1 MKNAQWSVV
10 SGQWSAVMLIV
21 AISLAMSS
29 IIMAQEVPATDRRAT
44 EVRHLDLTYSFAA
57 PATKDAWLRRATQLR
72 QQIMVSAGLWPL
84 PEKTALNA
92 HIFGRLDRGDYTV
105 EKVYFE
111 SYPGHYV
118 TGNLYRPKNVSG
130 KAPAVLLPH
139 GHWQY
144 GRLENQPLNSG
155 PTRAANFA
163 KLGFVAFTW
172 DMVGYDDSIAIPHT
186 FASHRE
192 GLVQASLWGVNLLG
206 LQLWN
211 SIRSVDFVA
220 ALPDVDSARIGVT
233 GESGGGTQTFL
244 LSAVD
249 DRIKVSAPVNMIS
262 STMQGGSLCENAPN
276 LRIDTNN
283 MEIGAMMA
291 PRPMLMIAAT
301 GDWTKNT
308 PTVEYPAIRK
318 VYELFD
324 AADRVSYA
332 QFDAPHNYHRESREA
347 VYGWFAHWLQGRAD
361 TTPIKEKSPGS
372 LALTD
377 LLVFYGLPRPANELN
392 EQQLTASLIQ
402 SRRRQFEEVWPRD
415 AAGLETFREQYGTTL
430 KYALMAESPQPEEI
444 IAGKSDSSRMGN
456 LLIESLEL
464 TRRGRGD
471 VVPIAICNPAQR
483 TQTQL
488 SSYVLVV
495 SPPGSG
501 DDPAKDGFIAQLVNA
516 GQTVVLLNGFKG
528 RIEKQAAEKF
538 KFITTYNRTDDAN
551 NIQDI
556 LTVVSYLNQRRGRA
570 RLSLVGKDRAGLWLL
585 LAQALAPKAD
595 RIVVDAAQ
603 FNHNSDDAFLT
614 LLAIPDLRRA
624 GDFATAVAV
633 GPKSPLL
640 IHHTGSNF
648 QTDKIAEAYRLFG
661 RAEDLQ
667 VKSEQLSDAQII
679 EWLKQP

>member
-1 MKNAQWSVV
+1 MKNSQWSVV
-10 SGQWSAVMLIV
+10 SGQCFVMLVI
-21 AISLAMSS
+21 AISFAMAS
-29 IIMAQEVPATDRRAT
+29 ITPAQEVPATDRRAT
-44 EVRHLDLTYSFAA
+44 EIRHLDLTYTFTA
-57 PATKDAWLRRATQLR
+57 PATKDEWLRRAAELR
-72 QQIMVSAGLWPL
+72 HQIMVSAGLWPL
-84 PEKTALNA
+84 PERTPLNA

-144 GRLENQPLNSG
+144 GRLEHQPLNSG

-163 KLGFVAFTW
+163 RLGFVAFTW

-186 FASHRE
+186 FASHKD

-211 SIRSVDFVA
+211 SIRSVDFIQS
-220 ALPDVDSARIGVT
+220 LPDVDAARIGVT

-283 MEIGAMMA
+283 MEIGALMA

-318 VYELFD
+318 VYELFG
-324 AADRVSYA
+324 AADKVQYA

-347 VYGWFAHWLQGRAD
+347 VYGWFAHWLQGRAE
-361 TTPIKEKSPGS
+361 TTPIKEKSPGV
-372 LALTD
+372 LALTE
-377 LLVFYGLPRPANELN
+377 LLVFYGLSRPANELN
-392 EQQLTASLIQ
+392 EQQLTESLIE
-402 SRRRQFEEVWPRD
+402 SRRKQFDAAWPRD
-415 AAGLETFREQYGTTL
+415 AAGLEKFKEQYGTTL
-430 KYALMAESPQPEEI
+430 KYALMAEYPKPGEI
-444 IAGKSDSSRMGN
+444 IAGKPESDRTGN
-456 LLIESLEL
+456 LSVERVEL

-471 VVPIAICNPAQR
+471 VIPVAICNSAQR
-483 TQTQL
+483 NQTPVN
-488 SSYVLVV
+488 SYVLAVFPQV
-495 SPPGSG
+495 SG
-501 DDPAKDGFIAQLVNA
+501 DPLAKDSFIAQLVNA
-516 GQTVVLLNGFKG
+516 GHTVVLLADFKG
-528 RIEKQAAEKF
+528 RPEKQATEKF
-538 KFITTYNRTDDAN
+538 KFITTYNRADDAN
-551 NIQDI
+551 KIQDI
-556 LTVVSYLNQRRGRA
+556 LTVISYLNQRKGSA
-570 RLSLVGKDRAGLWLL
+570 RLSLVGREGAGLWLL
-585 LAQALAPKAD
+585 LAQAFAPKAD
-595 RIVVDAAQ
+595 RLVIDAVQ
-603 FNHNSDDAFLT
+603 FNNNSDDAFLNF
-614 LLAIPDLRRA
+614 LAIPDLRRA
-624 GDFATAVAV
+624 GDFATAVAIA
-633 GPKSPLL
+633 PKTRLL
-640 IHHTGSNF
+640 IHNTGKIF
-648 QTDKIAEAYRLFG
+648 QTDKIAEAYRLFA

-667 VKSEQLSDAQII
+667 VKSERLTDAQII
-679 EWLKQP
+679 EWLKQH